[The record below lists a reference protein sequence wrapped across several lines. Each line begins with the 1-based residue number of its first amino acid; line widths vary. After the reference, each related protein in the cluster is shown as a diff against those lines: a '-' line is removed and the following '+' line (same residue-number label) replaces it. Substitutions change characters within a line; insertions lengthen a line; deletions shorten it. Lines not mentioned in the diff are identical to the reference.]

1 MNSDIMKVG
10 LRLPQTDKHH
20 ATKENIVHFAKAA
33 ENAGFDS
40 LWVLERLIWPINP
53 LNPYSG
59 SSDGKF
65 PKEATENSIE
75 QPSTDDK
82 YPATK
87 QTEEVAGQRDTKS
100 ADAADSADS
109 MIV

>member
-1 MNSDIMKVG
+1 MSQNPEKRDKDSKKV
-10 LRLPQTDKHH
+10 
-20 ATKENIVHFAKAA
+20 A
-33 ENAGFDS
+33 ED
-40 LWVLERLIWPINP
+40 
-53 LNPYSG
+53 
-59 SSDGKF
+59 
-65 PKEATENSIE
+65 SIE
-75 QPSTDDK
+75 QTSDDDK

>member
-1 MNSDIMKVG
+1 MTLRHHNNMSQNPEKRNKDSKKVA
-10 LRLPQTDKHH
+10 Q
-20 ATKENIVHFAKAA
+20 E
-33 ENAGFDS
+33 
-40 LWVLERLIWPINP
+40 
-53 LNPYSG
+53 
-59 SSDGKF
+59 
-65 PKEATENSIE
+65 SIE
-75 QPSTDDK
+75 QTSSGDDK

>member
-1 MNSDIMKVG
+1 MSQNSQKRDKDSKKVAQD
-10 LRLPQTDKHH
+10 R
-20 ATKENIVHFAKAA
+20 
-33 ENAGFDS
+33 
-40 LWVLERLIWPINP
+40 
-53 LNPYSG
+53 
-59 SSDGKF
+59 
-65 PKEATENSIE
+65 IE
-75 QPSTDDK
+75 QTSGDDK